1 MYMKSPFKSV
11 AIALAAVGIVSFL
24 LSCSGSHKEPVK
36 PLSLVNTSNGTVQ
49 GAINSD
55 GSVAAFKGI
64 PFAAPPVG
72 NLRWREPQPAA
83 SWEGIRD
90 ASEFCTSCMQN
101 RVFTQLPKAPWSE
114 EFMVQDSVSEDC
126 LYLNIWT
133 PATTPGDSLAVLVF
147 IHGGA
152 FTEGSGSIAVYDGE
166 ELAKKGIIVVN
177 VNYRLGVFGFFTHPE
192 LTAET
197 ANKASGNYAL
207 LDCIAA
213 LKWITN
219 NITAFGGDPSRVTI
233 SGQSAGAAMVHAL
246 TASPQAKDLFSGAM
260 AISGSSLGRFNA
272 RLLADAE
279 KSGVEFAAQKG
290 VKDLS
295 ALRQL
300 DAAALIAKGA
310 GNNPIRFGIVAD
322 GYVLPENLKDIFEK
336 GKQNDV
342 PTLTGITAD
351 DAGALNRKITRKEFA
366 ENAKRTFG
374 AKAGTF
380 LALYP
385 AATDEEA
392 ASNAIQT
399 ARDMNKM
406 ETYKWAAFRAKTATT
421 PVYTYYFD
429 RAIPWPEHPE
439 FGAFHSGDLPYYFL
453 NLQRFNRPWTS
464 VDTLVAETVSSYWVN
479 FVKTGNPNGAGLPEW
494 TAFDPEKKITF
505 RLGEQ
510 PEAMPLTDE
519 KKIEFYLGL

>member
-1 MYMKSPFKSV
+1 MKSAFKSV
-11 AIALAAVGIVSFL
+11 AAAITAMGIVSFL
-24 LSCSGSHKEPVK
+24 FSCSGSQKEPLK

-49 GAINSD
+49 GALNSD

-72 NLRWREPQPAA
+72 NLRWREPQPPV
-83 SWEGIRD
+83 SWEGVRD

-101 RVFTQLPKAPWSE
+101 RVFTQLPNAPWSE

-133 PATTPGDSLAVLVF
+133 PATTPEDSLAVLVF

-177 VNYRLGVFGFFTHPE
+177 INYRLGVFGFFTHPE
-192 LTAET
+192 LTAESPH
-197 ANKASGNYAL
+197 KACGNYAL

-213 LKWITN
+213 LKWIN
-219 NITAFGGDPSRVTI
+219 SNIAAFGGDPSHVTI

-246 TASPQAKDLFSGAM
+246 TATPLAKDLFSGVM

-300 DAAALIAKGA
+300 DAATLIAKGA
-310 GNNPIRFGIVAD
+310 GNNVIRFGIVAD

-351 DAGALNRKITRKEFA
+351 DAGGLNRKVTRKEFT
-366 ENAKRTFG
+366 ENAKQAFG
-374 AKAGTF
+374 DKARGF

-392 ASNAIQT
+392 TGNAIQA
-399 ARDMNKM
+399 ARDMNTM
-406 ETYKWAAFRAKTATT
+406 ETYKWATFRAKTATT
-421 PVYTYYFD
+421 PAYTYYFD

-453 NLQRFNRPWTS
+453 NLKKFERPWTS
-464 VDTLVAETVSSYWVN
+464 VDTLVSETVSSYWVN
-479 FVKTGNPNGAGLPEW
+479 FVKSGNPNGAGLPEW
-494 TAFDPEKKITF
+494 PAFDPGKKVTF
-505 RLGEQ
+505 RLGEK
-510 PEAMPLTDE
+510 PEAMPLADE
-519 KKIEFYLGL
+519 KKMEFYLGL